1 MSDDKEIAK
10 PQERLIGL
18 TRLAELEMRTH
29 IDLDHEANHL
39 PDYTLNNPDTLT
51 KYKTAAQ
58 ISEKVL
64 AAVAELCVP
73 GEKIVTICEKGDK
86 LIEEELAK
94 VYRGKKVN
102 KGFSHPTTV
111 SPASFVT
118 PYTPLTSDEAEANVE
133 IQAGEPIKIQLGA
146 QIDGFGSIV
155 CDTIIAAP
163 KEKAGEEITGRSA
176 DLILANYYA
185 NELLL
190 RLMLPP
196 GLLASGTDEEKA
208 KAAAAKAPTQAKI
221 TSLLEKVVKSFDCN
235 LVESTTSWLFER
247 NEIEGK
253 KKIVLAPSEGSK
265 GDGVPEIGEVWGVEM
280 GVSLGAG
287 KVKTLDQRT
296 TLHRRTLNT
305 YGLKRPTSRKILS
318 EVQKKFGTFPFSL
331 RQLEDER
338 DAKSGVVEC
347 VRGNVF
353 RAYEVVGD
361 KDNSPV
367 ARYLTTI
374 AITKN
379 GITKLGAPPALDLS
393 KVKSDKKI
401 EDEEI
406 LKILEQPLARNTGSK
421 SKNKKK
427 KKKPAKKAAAGEE
440 EESDEE

>member
-1 MSDDKEIAK
+1 MSDDKAV
-10 PQERLIGL
+10 
-18 TRLAELEMRTH
+18 
-29 IDLDHEANHL
+29 
-39 PDYTLNNPDTLT
+39 DYTLNNPDTLT

-64 AAVAELCVP
+64 AAVSKLCVP
-73 GEKIVTICEKGDK
+73 GAKIVEVCEKGDA
-86 LIEEELAK
+86 LLEEELGK
-94 VYRGKKVN
+94 VYRGKKIN

-111 SPASFVT
+111 SPSAYVT
-118 PYTPLTSDEAEANVE
+118 PYTPLKTDEAEAATE
-133 IQAGEPIKIQLGA
+133 IKAGEAIKIQLGA

-155 CDTIIAAP
+155 CDTIIA
-163 KEKAGEEITGRSA
+163 KAEGEDETITGRTA

-190 RLMLPP
+190 RLILPP
-196 GLLASGTDEEKA
+196 GTLASGSDEEKA
-208 KAAAAKAPTQAKI
+208 KAASVKAPTQAKI
-221 TSLLEKVVKSFDCN
+221 TSLLEKVVKSYECS
-235 LVESTTSWLFER
+235 LVESTTSWLFDR
-247 NEIEGK
+247 NEIEGN
-253 KKIVLAPSEGSK
+253 KKIVLAPGEGGK
-265 GDGVPEIGEVWGVEM
+265 GEGVPAIGEVWGVEI
-280 GVSLGAG
+280 GVSQGAG
-287 KVKTLDQRT
+287 KVKSIDNRA
-296 TLHRRTLNT
+296 TLHRRTLQT

-338 DAKSGVVEC
+338 DAKTGVVEC

-353 RAYEVVGD
+353 RQYEVVGD

-379 GITKLGAPPALDLS
+379 GISKLGAPPAIDLS
-393 KVKSDKKI
+393 KVQSDKKI

-406 LKILEQPLARNTGSK
+406 LKILEQPLSRNTGK

-427 KKKPAKKAAAGEE
+427 KKTTKKTGEE
-440 EESDEE
+440 SEGDEE